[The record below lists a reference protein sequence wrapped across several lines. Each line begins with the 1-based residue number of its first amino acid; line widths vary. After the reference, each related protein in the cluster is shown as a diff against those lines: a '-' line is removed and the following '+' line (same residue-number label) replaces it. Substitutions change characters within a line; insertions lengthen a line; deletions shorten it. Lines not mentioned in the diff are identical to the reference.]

1 MLLMVRANRRKLEV
15 ESIMKDSLI
24 LETVSLKSSEK
35 STKMNHDLNLQLN
48 PREHKLLNIRGLFVT
63 QPREEEE
70 LKEIQ

>member
-1 MLLMVRANRRKLEV
+1 MVRANRRKLEV

-35 STKMNHDLNLQLN
+35 STKMNHDLNPLSSL
-48 PREHKLLNIRGLFVT
+48 REHKLLNIRGLFVT

-70 LKEIQ
+70 LKETQ